1 MAKASGGTR
10 TVQNQTQNPPSI
22 QPERYMTP
30 ERMDAIAEVISKGG
44 TISFDRVDADAW
56 SDMTLDER
64 ELTLMLAG
72 FSGLT
77 NEELE
82 DTGTIYSPIAK
93 SQLVEEFQ
101 DALANELGF
110 HGMDDSTM
118 FTIGYKDGTRKYLS
132 SMDNDFEDAGITPS
146 QGSRTQWAKAK
157 SALRLRD
164 VAYIIRTNGYD
175 EPNYYA
181 NGEQGM
187 QLLKSYGG
195 FEQWKKGRGEKNRQ
209 YIQDDWI

>member
-10 TVQNQTQNPPSI
+10 NVQNQTQNPPSI

-44 TISFDRVDADAW
+44 TISFDRADADAW

-110 HGMDDSTM
+110 HGMDDSTV

>member
-195 FEQWKKGRGEKNRQ
+195 FEQWKKGCGEKNRQ